1 MRRIPTQT
9 LRTNKTNKT
18 NKNRSIAVAI
28 LVAIGL
34 VALTIKIEDSRN
46 ANRIAYAK
54 ANNCTWHYTGTLY
67 GDDRDSVCK

>member
-9 LRTNKTNKT
+9 LRTNKT

-34 VALTIKIEDSRN
+34 VALVIKIEDSRT
-46 ANRIAYAK
+46 ANRLAYAK
-54 ANNCTWHYTGTLY
+54 E
-67 GDDRDSVCK
+67 KKK

>member
-9 LRTNKTNKT
+9 LRTNKT

-34 VALTIKIEDSRN
+34 VALTIKMEDSRTT
-46 ANRIAYAK
+46 NRIAYAK
-54 ANNCTWHYTGTLY
+54 ANNCTWHYTGTFY